1 MKGRSPKEMAHSS
14 AARRVGWACCGCAD
28 IMWAGAGP
36 AYFQRT
42 LLEVVSRSGQKE
54 RPLRH
59 RPAEFCRRP
68 NHDTNVL
75 LHKTV
80 HRTVVDGFPA
90 SSTAKTTTNADPHSF
105 ATPWA

>member
-59 RPAEFCRRP
+59 RPAAFCRDAP
-68 NHDTNVL
+68 PL
-75 LHKTV
+75 S
-80 HRTVVDGFPA
+80 GP
-90 SSTAKTTTNADPHSF
+90 SCQPTARQRFRHF
-105 ATPWA
+105 GR